1 MDGPTPTRV
10 LTPLD
15 AVQARIGMVAP
26 LGRVETV
33 PLTRAVG
40 RVLAQEVRAT
50 AAVPPRALARRAG
63 IAVRAEETLG
73 ASAYAPAT
81 LTLAVPVAAGEA
93 LPEGADAVLPAEAVE
108 RVGAL
113 ATASQPAA
121 PGEGVVRA
129 GAELAA
135 GTVVLRA
142 GRVLVPADLAVAGAA
157 GCAQLAVRA
166 APRVAVRLAG
176 AAGAMLRAAAGECG
190 ADDTPDLV
198 IAPADGIP
206 RLAARPIEDA
216 ALDLGADPPVLR
228 LPEGAAA
235 WLGWLALGAPLIRRL
250 AGLPGPGTV
259 PARLA
264 RRMASAVGFTDLVLV
279 RLDGD
284 SAEPLAAPDAPSL
297 AALAEADGVVVL
309 PPASEG
315 LPAGAV
321 VSVQRFR
328 P

>member
-15 AVQARIGMVAP
+15 AVQARIAARPP

-33 PLTRAVG
+33 PLAEAAG
-40 RVLAQEVRAT
+40 RVLAEAVRAA
-50 AAVPPRALARRAG
+50 AAVPPRPLARRTG

-73 ASAYAPAT
+73 ASPYAPAT

-108 RVGAL
+108 RSGAL
-113 ATASQPAA
+113 ATASEAAA
-121 PGEGVVRA
+121 PGDGAVRA
-129 GAELAA
+129 GADLPA

-142 GRVLVPADLAVAGAA
+142 GRILAPADLAVAGAA
-157 GCAQLAVRA
+157 GCMRLSVRA
-166 APRVAVRLAG
+166 RPRVVVHLAG
-176 AAGAMLRAAAGECG
+176 AVGTMLRAAVGTPDADGG
-190 ADDTPDLV
+190 ADLV

-206 RLAARPIEDA
+206 SLAARPIEQA
-216 ALDLGADPPVLR
+216 ALDLDADPPILL

-235 WLGWLALGAPLIRRL
+235 WLGWLALGAPLVRRL
-250 AGLPGPGTV
+250 AGCPEPGTTA
-259 PARLA
+259 ARLA
-264 RRMASAVGFTDLVLV
+264 RRIASAVGFTDLVLV

-284 SAEPLAAPDAPSL
+284 TAEPLAAPDAPTL
-297 AALAEADGVVVL
+297 AALAEADGIVVL

-315 LPAGAV
+315 LPAGAP

>member
-15 AVQARIGMVAP
+15 AVQARIATLGP

-33 PLTRAVG
+33 PLTRAAG
-40 RVLAQEVRAT
+40 RVLAQEVHAA

-108 RVGAL
+108 RLGAF
-113 ATASQPAA
+113 ATASQSAA

-142 GRVLVPADLAVAGAA
+142 GRTLGPPDLAVAEAAGRADLAV
-157 GCAQLAVRA
+157 RA
-166 APRVAVRLAG
+166 LPRVAVRLAG
-176 AAGAMLRAAAGECG
+176 AAGAMLRAAAGERG
-190 ADDTPDLV
+190 ADDAPDLV
-198 IAPADGIP
+198 IAPAEGVP

-216 ALDLGADPPVLR
+216 ALDLEADPPVLR

-235 WLGWLALGAPLIRRL
+235 WLGWLALGAPLLRRL
-250 AGLPGPGTV
+250 AGLPEPDSV
-259 PARLA
+259 PARLT
-264 RRMASAVGFTDLVLV
+264 RRIASAVGFTDLVLV
-279 RLDGD
+279 RLEGD

-297 AALAEADGVVVL
+297 AALAEADGIVVL